1 MTKKNR
7 LRFAPSPT
15 GPLHIGGLRT
25 ALFNYLFAKKTG
37 GELILRVEDTD
48 QARKVEKSQEHIE
61 NSLAWIGIE
70 FDESS
75 KTGGQFGPYNQSE
88 RKDIYKKYVNV
99 LIEKGWAYY
108 AFDKKEKL
116 DFHRLDHEKKGKKF
130 IYNAH
135 NRLKLDN
142 SLSMDKKDVEER
154 IQKENYVVRFK
165 TPSETDVVFNDIIRG
180 EILVGTRDIDDKIL
194 FKSDGMPTYHLANVV
209 DDHLMEIT
217 HVIRGE
223 EWLPSLALHVLLY
236 RAFGWQEPKFA
247 HLPLILK
254 PSGKGKLSKRDG
266 DKFGFPVYALDW
278 ADEKVYTGF
287 NESGFLAE
295 ALINYMVFLGWSP
308 GGEKEIYSL
317 DELVN
322 EFSLEKIN
330 KSGAKFD
337 PQKLLWINSQH
348 IQGLSIDKLCEVCET
363 KNKDID
369 KAVLKNFLKL
379 VQPRLETVNNLKEKF
394 LYLFERPTI
403 DYKII
408 DKMISKEIKEAVAK
422 FILRLHME
430 KVRVKSSVLTLKNP
444 LKKFN
449 RDSKEEQHVPL
460 DIPLS
465 SNKSLGSEEIK
476 KILHDSAETHGAK
489 FGKVMAFCRTSIVGK
504 MEGPDVIQ
512 MMLFIGIDETIIRLK
527 KGIKN
532 YKA

>member
-37 GELILRVEDTD
+37 GELVLRVEDTD

-165 TPSETDVVFNDIIRG
+165 TLSETDVVFSDIIRG

-236 RAFGWQEPKFA
+236 RAFDWQEPKFA

-254 PSGKGKLSKRDG
+254 PTGKGKLSKRDG
-266 DKFGFPVYALDW
+266 AKLGFPVYAVEWKD
-278 ADEKVYTGF
+278 AVNTRRKEMFKKGEDGGETSQNIIYEGF
-287 NESGFLAE
+287 KESGFLPE

-330 KSGAKFD
+330 KSGGKFD
-337 PQKLLWINSQH
+337 FQKLLWINSQH
-348 IQGLSIDKLCEVCET
+348 IQGLSIDKLCEVCEP

-369 KAVLKNFLKL
+369 KVVLKSFLKL
-379 VQPRLETVNNLKEKF
+379 VQPRLETINNLKEKF
-394 LYLFERPTI
+394 LYLFERPTTDGGLI
-403 DYKII
+403 KKTISEEVKQAVSAFVLKLEA
-408 DKMISKEIKEAVAK
+408 DK
-422 FILRLHME
+422 
-430 KVRVKSSVLTLKNP
+430 N
-444 LKKFN
+444 
-449 RDSKEEQHVPL
+449 
-460 DIPLS
+460 
-465 SNKSLGSEEIK
+465 LGAQEIK
-476 KILHDSAETHGAK
+476 KLLYDCAEENSAK
-489 FGKVMAFCRTSIVGK
+489 FGKVMGFCRTCIVGK
-504 MEGPDVIQ
+504 MEGPDVIE
-512 MMLFIGIDETIIRLK
+512 MMIFIGFEETTDRLK
-527 KGIKN
+527 KFLG
-532 YKA
+532 